1 MEPRFDFD
9 PNALKT
15 TATKKDGKYILSG
28 TKCNVPFAAES
39 DWILVYAS
47 FEGQCQ
53 GFLLPKGTPGLT
65 VKEREKNMGMRAFPM
80 YAVELQECEAA
91 ALAAFGRRR
100 RMRLPA
106 PPELFAH
113 SAVGNGGR
121 RCPRGL

>member
-15 TATKKDGKYILSG
+15 TATKKNGKYILSG

-39 DWILVYAS
+39 DWMLVYAS

-53 GFLLPKGTPGLT
+53 GFLLPKGTPGLM

-80 YAVELQECEAA
+80 YAVELRECEVAA
-91 ALAAFGRRR
+91 SQRLGGEA
-100 RMRLPA
+100 RMRFPA
-106 PPELFAH
+106 SPEFFAH
-113 SAVGNGGR
+113 GAVGDGGGR
-121 RCPRGL
+121 RPRGL